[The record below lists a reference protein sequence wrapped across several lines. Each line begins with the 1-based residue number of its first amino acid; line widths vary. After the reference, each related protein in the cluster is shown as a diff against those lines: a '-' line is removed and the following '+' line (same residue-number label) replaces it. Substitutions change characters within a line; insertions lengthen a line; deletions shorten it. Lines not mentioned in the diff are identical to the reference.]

1 MEPFVWLT
9 SKMTQLPSKP
19 IYVRLERYV
28 RKKTPTLTNLWCMVL
43 MYNCKC
49 IYYIFSLRPIELS
62 TSNGPKA
69 EARDINVR
77 KRLKLVIHWKFF
89 VT

>member
-9 SKMTQLPSKP
+9 SKMTQPPSKH
-19 IYVRLERYV
+19 IYIRFERYL
-28 RKKTPTLTNLWCMVL
+28 RKRNQTF
-43 MYNCKC
+43 MYNCKRTSVVF
-49 IYYIFSLRPIELS
+49 FSLRSIELS

-69 EARDINVR
+69 KACDINVR